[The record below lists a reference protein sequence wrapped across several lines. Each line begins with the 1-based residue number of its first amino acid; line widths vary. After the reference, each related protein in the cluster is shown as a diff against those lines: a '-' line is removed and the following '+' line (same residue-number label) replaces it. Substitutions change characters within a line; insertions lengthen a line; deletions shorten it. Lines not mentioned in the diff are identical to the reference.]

1 MDILYF
7 RKFLFCRSKR
17 NFNFFCQTKVLS
29 NTKRV
34 LYFNI
39 CDRIKEFLKINLGRY
54 AIFMTS

>member
-7 RKFLFCRSKR
+7 KKFYFVEVKEISIS
-17 NFNFFCQTKVLS
+17 FYQIKVLS

-39 CDRIKEFLKINLGRY
+39 CDRINDFLKINLGHY

>member
-7 RKFLFCRSKR
+7 KKNLFCRSKR
-17 NFNFFCQTKVLS
+17 NFNFPWQTKVLS
-29 NTKRV
+29 NTKRI

-39 CDRIKEFLKINLGRY
+39 FDRINDFLKINLGCY